1 MCGFCLGGA
10 LVLLAERWLIVGG
23 DSVVVIDRPPPPPP
37 PPRFIVRSPVAPEP
51 GLPLVAFS
59 LKERGV
65 GYDEFDVAEVLRE
78 HGWVVPAY
86 PLAKGAQQYKVL
98 RVVCREDFSPGLA
111 ASLARHVVEAVE
123 KLEKQAARVG
133 AAVRASGAWR
143 AAVNRTH
150 SLARAS
156 AKAKGAAVTDNGVD
170 YVGRHGGAC

>member
-1 MCGFCLGGA
+1 MERGA
-10 LVLLAERWLIVGG
+10 L
-23 DSVVVIDRPPPPPP
+23 SIDATPTISLPPSPPPPLFPP
-37 PPRFIVRSPVAPEP
+37 
-51 GLPLVAFS
+51 
-59 LKERGV
+59 
-65 GYDEFDVAEVLRE
+65 
-78 HGWVVPAY
+78 HTGWVVPAY
-86 PLAKGAQQYKVL
+86 PLAKGAEEHKVL

-123 KLEKQAARVG
+123 KLEKQVARVG

-156 AKAKGAAVTDNGVD
+156 AKAKGAAVTGNGVD